1 MPAIYAHVCRL
12 FRISSFVIIFLALN
26 ICFTINVQA
35 APSISNITDNRN
47 SYTNSQVPKFDKFEI
62 TFNIDSTDA
71 TNFFFPFDPNPPAG
85 IALGTGISVS
95 AVFTD
100 PESNTF
106 TQPGFYYQNFEDAT
120 IGTREWFYPTAN
132 YSWKVRFSPN
142 KVGTWKYKI
151 TAQDSSGTT
160 QSAETTFSV
169 SDSGNKGFI
178 KVSPRDPRYFEYD
191 DGTYFPAL
199 GYNLNGGDLDNVNPV
214 LGNQSKF
221 QAMNANGIELSRV
234 WISQFSI
241 FGEAYGKWGSP
252 NRAHQ
257 TQEPRYG
264 IVNPINS
271 ILTST
276 FATYYPGQPP
286 PALPGGSEYYMWL
299 EFNKTPSADGS
310 LQRFTPCRYFAT
322 VKQNTNYRVK
332 VRYLTVGLEGPLDSS
347 KPFGFAIK
355 RSASELFD
363 PIDACNDPNTTGVTT
378 IAASYNSSQVQN
390 DSANPDWK
398 FLEGTYNSGANDF
411 FGYLYLTFDNVAST
425 DGDFVAG
432 QVFID
437 NVWLEEASCNSNCA
451 NLVHKPDMDMHLYVN
466 QRDAYS
472 FDKLLDLSKEY
483 EIYLKAVMLEKND
496 RIFQTIDFNGQPAAK
511 QAIDNFYGNG
521 TTLTKVRW
529 LQQAWWRYMQARWG
543 YSPYIHSWELLN
555 EGGATANHYTQADEF
570 GKYMHCRVFGIEP
583 VVDSTLGNVC
593 QFDHPNSH
601 LVTTSFFGS
610 LYPWQFWNNGGNAAS
625 YTLYRDIDYADQHY
639 YANVDDTGALA
650 SYYDSALFSYKLSTA
665 NNFSAFTRKP
675 FIRGETAWGAP
686 ASTYFETNAEG
697 GEWLHDF
704 IWAGINPGGLM
715 EHFFAGGNFTK
726 QIYNLSGNP
735 PHDHRPVFN
744 TFYDFIKDVPLNNG
758 EYEDAAASVS
768 NTDLRAWGQKDLT
781 NKRAH
786 LWIANKNHTWKSVV
800 DGVSVTPISGNIT
813 LGGFDPNT
821 SYKFEWW
828 NTYAGT
834 IISTQNISTNS
845 QGNLVLSVNN
855 LVTDTAVKIGD
866 YIVFSPSPTPAG
878 LPGDINGAN
887 TVNTLDFTLVYRP
900 DHQ

>member
-1 MPAIYAHVCRL
+1 MQNRKLPFPSNSIYIYRMPATVAYVGRL
-12 FRISSFVIIFLALN
+12 FRASSFVIIFLALN
-26 ICFTINVQA
+26 LCFSTKVQA

-47 SYTNSQVPKFDKFEI
+47 SYTNSQISKFDKLEI
-62 TFNIDSTDA
+62 TFNIDSTGA
-71 TNFFFPFDPNPPAG
+71 TNFLFPFDPNPPAG
-85 IALGTGISVS
+85 ITPGTGISVS

-100 PESNTF
+100 PEGNTF
-106 TQPGFYYQNFEDAT
+106 TQPGFYYQIFEDET
-120 IGTREWFYPTAN
+120 KGSKEWFYPTAN
-132 YSWKVRFSPN
+132 YAWKVRFSPN
-142 KVGTWKYKI
+142 KVGTWKYQI

-160 QSAETTFSV
+160 QSAETSFSV
-169 SDSGNKGFI
+169 SDLGNKGFI
-178 KVSPRDPRYFEYD
+178 KVSTRDPRYFEYD

-199 GYNLNGGDLDNVNPV
+199 GYNLNGGDLDNANPV

-221 QAMNANGIELSRV
+221 QAMNANMIELSRV

-264 IVNPINS
+264 IVNPVHS
-271 ILTST
+271 DLTST
-276 FATYYPGQPP
+276 FATYYAGQSP

-310 LQRFTPCRYFAT
+310 LQRFTPCRYFTTIA
-322 VKQNTNYRVK
+322 VKQNTDYRVK
-332 VRYLTVGLEGPLDSS
+332 VRYLTVGLEGPLHPS

-355 RSASELFD
+355 RSTSELFD
-363 PIDACNDPNTTGVTT
+363 PIDACNDPNTPEVTT
-378 IAASYNSSQVQN
+378 IAASYNSSQVQ
-390 DSANPDWK
+390 DDPSNPGWK
-398 FLEGTYNSGANDF
+398 FLEGTYNSDANDF

-425 DGDFVAG
+425 NGDFVAG

-437 NVWLEEASCNSNCA
+437 EVWLEEAACTSECP
-451 NLVHKPDMDMHLYVN
+451 NLVHKPDMDMHHYVN

-472 FDKLLDLSKEY
+472 FDKLLDLSEQY
-483 EIYLKAVMLEKND
+483 GIYLKAVMLEKND
-496 RIFQTIDFNGQPAAK
+496 RIFQTIDFNGQPTAK
-511 QAIDNFYGNG
+511 QSVDNFYGNR
-521 TTLTKVRW
+521 TARTKVRW

-555 EGGATANHYTQADEF
+555 EGGATENHYTQADEF
-570 GKYMHCRVFGIEP
+570 GKYMHCRVFEVEP
-583 VVDSTLGNVC
+583 VIDSTLGNLC

-610 LYPWQFWNNGGNAAS
+610 LYPWRFWNNGGNAAS

-639 YANVDDTGALA
+639 FANVDDTGALA
-650 SYYDSALFSYKLSTA
+650 SYYDSALFSYRLSTA
-665 NNFSAFTRKP
+665 NNFSTLTRKP
-675 FIRGETAWGAP
+675 FIRGETAWGPP

-715 EHFFAGGNFTK
+715 EHFFAGGNFTN

-744 TFYDFIKDVPLNNG
+744 TFHNFIKDVPLTNG

-768 NTDLRAWGQKDLT
+768 HPDLRAWGQKDLA
-781 NKRAH
+781 NGRAH

-800 DGVSVTPISGNIT
+800 DGVSILPISATIT
-813 LGGFDPNT
+813 IGGFDPNT
-821 SYKFEWW
+821 LYELEWW
-828 NTYAGT
+828 DTYAG
-834 IISTQNISTNS
+834 IVNSTQNISTDS

-866 YIVFSPSPTPAG
+866 
-878 LPGDINGAN
+878 
-887 TVNTLDFTLVYRP
+887 
-900 DHQ
+900 